1 MKKIGLILGEPNSIN
16 SEILYKSWKKLKKV
30 NKNKLLVIGS
40 YSLLKAQ
47 FKRLSYRINLNLITD
62 LEKKL
67 DPKKI
72 NLIDVNLKFKD
83 CFNIDKKEAKKYI
96 LKSLRLAY
104 TLIKK
109 SKISSFVNCS
119 IDKKVFNKNIGV
131 TEFISEISNKKNKG
145 IMMIYNEKFSVVP
158 LTNHMNIKNISKIL
172 SKKFI
177 KDKIERLNLSYKSIL
192 KKKPKIAVLGLNPH
206 LNELRNNS
214 EEKKEIIPAIKE
226 LKRKKLNIYGPYS
239 VDELFLNK
247 PNKYDV
253 IVGMYHDQVLGPFKA
268 LFGFNAINITL
279 GLDFLRI
286 SPDHGT
292 AKGIILKNKANSKSL
307 QKAINFLLK
316 LNG

>member
-1 MKKIGLILGEPNSIN
+1 M
-16 SEILYKSWKKLKKV
+16 
-30 NKNKLLVIGS
+30 
-40 YSLLKAQ
+40 
-47 FKRLSYRINLNLITD
+47 
-62 LEKKL
+62 
-67 DPKKI
+67 
-72 NLIDVNLKFKD
+72 
-83 CFNIDKKEAKKYI
+83 
-96 LKSLRLAY
+96 
-104 TLIKK
+104 
-109 SKISSFVNCS
+109 
-119 IDKKVFNKNIGV
+119 
-131 TEFISEISNKKNKG
+131 
-145 IMMIYNEKFSVVP
+145 
-158 LTNHMNIKNISKIL
+158 
-172 SKKFI
+172 
-177 KDKIERLNLSYKSIL
+177 
-192 KKKPKIAVLGLNPH
+192 LGLNPH